1 MTGAAVILQ
10 PLGVIRTPHRDPDR
24 TPIQPC
30 FAGAA
35 PGEVQ
40 LDPAFA
46 EGLEGLAA
54 FSHVYLIYHLH
65 RATPGPLRV
74 KPFMLDE
81 LKGVFACR
89 YPHRPNALGM
99 SLVKILAVE
108 GDRVRFEG
116 ADMLDGTPL
125 LDIKPYYPKA
135 DCPDA
140 AWGGWTDQLGA
151 DEARRI
157 GSRQGTALAG
167 IGLVPE
173 GTYIRTDRLP
183 SQPLD

>member
-10 PLGVIRTPHRDPDR
+10 PLGLIRTPHQDPDR

-35 PGEVQ
+35 RGEVQ
-40 LDPAFA
+40 LDLGYA
-46 EGLEGLAA
+46 EGLEGLAG
-54 FSHVYLIYHLH
+54 FSHAFLIYHLH

-81 LKGVFACR
+81 FMGVFACR

-125 LDIKPYYPKA
+125 LDIKPYFPKA

-140 AWGGWTDQLGA
+140 ACGGWTDQIGM
-151 DEARRI
+151 DEAWRI
-157 GSRQGTALAG
+157 GTRQKGAC
-167 IGLVPE
+167 LVPE
-173 GTYIRTDRLP
+173 GTYIHADRLP
-183 SQPLD
+183 CQPLD